1 MAPENVET
9 AGSFYRPG
17 DPSGLLATDQLRLVG
32 KERGLRGGDL
42 QFPSRKQGLAAAGLS
57 L

>member
-1 MAPENVET
+1 MAPENVEI
-9 AGSFYRPG
+9 ARSFYRPG
-17 DPSGLLATDQLRLVG
+17 NPSGLLATGQLRLVG
-32 KERGLRGGDL
+32 KERGLRGVDL